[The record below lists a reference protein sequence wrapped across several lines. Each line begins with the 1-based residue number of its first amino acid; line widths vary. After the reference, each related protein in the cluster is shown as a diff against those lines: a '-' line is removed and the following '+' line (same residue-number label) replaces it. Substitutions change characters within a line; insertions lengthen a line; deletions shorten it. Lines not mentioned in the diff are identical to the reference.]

1 MVRAAGRR
9 GVSVDLGTLGP
20 PGGVRAGRSDSEQ
33 AQATRQEVNG
43 WIRTAV
49 GKRGRLAAAAPLDFD
64 AVLRDPRDW
73 RRLRPGYGSGGSAL
87 PRPPGYPAPVPHA
100 PAPAPPAGH
109 PP

>member
-1 MVRAAGRR
+1 MIRAAGRR
-9 GVSVDLGTLGP
+9 GVSVYLGTLAP

-33 AQATRQEVNG
+33 AQATRQEGNG

-73 RRLRPGYGSGGSAL
+73 RRRRPGNGPRVPAL
-87 PRPPGYPAPVPHA
+87 PAPPGCPATAPA
-100 PAPAPPAGH
+100 TPAPAPP
-109 PP
+109 